1 MKVVDF
7 YGVRVWLLDSVT
19 EGGPEQSGE
28 LVITG
33 SHGGVSAG
41 RYAAAYRPRLV
52 AFNDAGIGKDE
63 AGVAGLALLERDGI
77 AAVAVSAASAR
88 IGEAADTWA
97 GGVISRVNAPA
108 AGLGF
113 RVGVPLCQAV
123 KAFVERGEGSASGV
137 SRTRETLN

>member
-1 MKVVDF
+1 MEVIDF

-19 EGGPEQSGE
+19 EGGPEQSGK

-97 GGVISRVNAPA
+97 SGVISRVNAPA
-108 AGLGF
+108 RALGLKPGAS
-113 RVGVPLCQAV
+113 LQEAV
-123 KAFVERGEGSASGV
+123 KRLVDEGDAAGGV
-137 SRTRETLN
+137 A